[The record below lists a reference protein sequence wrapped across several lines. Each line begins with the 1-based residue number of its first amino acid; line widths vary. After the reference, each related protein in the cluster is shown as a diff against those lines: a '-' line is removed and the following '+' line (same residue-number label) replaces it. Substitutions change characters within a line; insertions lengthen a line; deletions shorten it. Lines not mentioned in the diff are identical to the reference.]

1 MKKLLALL
9 LALTLMSALA
19 LTALGETAEVS
30 EEVAEAVETA
40 EAAAEASEEA
50 ATTAAEAAEEA
61 AEAAE
66 ESVEAAE
73 EGYLASVFKKVF
85 EQKWYTWAVV
95 IALAVAGVILYMS
108 SRRVRW
114 NSRHI
119 AMAAMCIAIGFVLSC
134 IRLFHVP
141 QGGSVTPASMLPMV
155 MFMLACG
162 PLEGFVAGCAFGLLQ
177 LLADPW
183 VIHPIQLLV
192 DYPLAYG
199 AMALACLAA
208 VIPVNER
215 LQLPLAVL
223 LAAIGRYAMAVLSGT
238 VFFAEYAGDQN
249 ALVYSLI
256 YNVSYLGPDTLVCM
270 IVAFIPGL
278 PRLVEMIRKR

>member
-9 LALTLMSALA
+9 LALTLALA
-19 LTALGETAEVS
+19 LALPAI
-30 EEVAEAVETA
+30 AEADPAANAPAETTEATA
-40 EAAAEASEEA
+40 EAAETATETAEEA
-50 ATTAAEAAEEA
+50 AETAAEAAETVE
-61 AEAAE
+61 EAAE
-66 ESVEAAE
+66 EEAP
-73 EGYLASVFKKVF
+73 SSPVFSKLL
-85 EQKWYTWAVV
+85 EQKWYTWVVV
-95 IALAVAGVILYMS
+95 IALLAAGVILFLASQRVQWS
-108 SRRVRW
+108 SRR
-114 NSRHI
+114 I
-119 AMAAMCIAIGFVLSC
+119 AMGAMCIAIGFVLSC

-155 MFMLACG
+155 MFMVACG

-199 AMALACLAA
+199 AMALACLATL
-208 VIPVNER
+208 IPVNKNVR
-215 LQLPLAVL
+215 LALAVL

-249 ALVYSLI
+249 ALVYSLV
-256 YNVSYLGPDTLVCM
+256 YNLSYLGPDTLVCM
-270 IVAFIPGL
+270 AVALIPGMAG
-278 PRLVEMIRKR
+278 LVDMIRGK